1 MNCKLL
7 LGAVPH
13 ELACAVALGIVEDP
27 RIAAGPEAVTVYDA
41 RMRQLGTVPNWLAGN
56 DPLDAATRDY
66 LEARREAT
74 MTTVRRPGQSAWNF
88 ASATRARDGA
98 NERARQARALGR
110 GLLAERGVL
119 AYAQGNGLRVIS
131 LD

>member
-1 MNCKLL
+1 MNSKLL
-7 LGAVPH
+7 LGTVPH

-27 RIAAGPEAVTVYDA
+27 HIAPNADAVTVYDA
-41 RMRQLGTVPNWLAGN
+41 HMRPLGTVPNWLAGN

-66 LEARREAT
+66 LRAKREAT
-74 MTTVRRPGQSAWNF
+74 MTTVRRPGQSAWNYS
-88 ASATRARDGA
+88 AATRARDGA

-119 AYAQGNGLRVIS
+119 DYAQGNGLRVMT